1 MKVGIRKPSL
11 KKSIKAKTTG
21 RAKRALKS
29 SVNPLYGKKGMGF
42 VNDPEKA
49 MYNKVYNKT
58 TVGVRDFIPDSN
70 NSNDIKATEST
81 NVLGAV
87 GGIFTLLVG
96 MIQLVFWGGLLIIIL
111 RILFK
116 ILSL

>member
-11 KKSIKAKTTG
+11 KRSIKAKTTG

-42 VNDPEKA
+42 VNDPEKE

-70 NSNDIKATEST
+70 NSNDTTEST

-87 GGIFTLLVG
+87 GGIFTFLVG